1 VKHDVKLGTNIN
13 NTNKGWLV
21 YGMNAS
27 GKSTLMKATGL
38 CVLLAQAGCFVP
50 AKEMTLKPFK
60 AIYTRILNQDNLFA
74 GLSSFAVE
82 MSELRDILRNADKHT
97 LVLGDELCAGTE
109 SISAQ
114 ALVASGIQWLSARNA
129 KFIFATH
136 LHGLP
141 SVIDTNTLG
150 VEVWH
155 LHVEYD
161 PITKKLVYDRSL
173 RPGNGST
180 LYGLEVARAMDLPF
194 EFIEEALKNRRK
206 IEGSTI
212 QLDATSSAWNAD
224 IVRKECEMCHK
235 VMTSDLE
242 VHHIKPRASASR
254 HGVLE
259 DGAHMNDKRNLVVIC
274 QKCHDDVHAGK
285 MDIGEVQITSDG
297 PERLVKKESK
307 ASTIQKKSKWSEEEH
322 ETIVSTLRKYS
333 TLSLKSIEAH
343 LSSKHDIRIS
353 VSALGKIRKEID

>member
-1 VKHDVKLGTNIN
+1 
-13 NTNKGWLV
+13 
-21 YGMNAS
+21 
-27 GKSTLMKATGL
+27 
-38 CVLLAQAGCFVP
+38 
-50 AKEMTLKPFK
+50 
-60 AIYTRILNQDNLFA
+60 
-74 GLSSFAVE
+74 
-82 MSELRDILRNADKHT
+82 
-97 LVLGDELCAGTE
+97 
-109 SISAQ
+109 
-114 ALVASGIQWLSARNA
+114 VASGIQWLSARSA

-141 SVIDTNTLG
+141 TVIDTTSLS

-206 IEGSTI
+206 IEGSTT
-212 QLDATSSAWNAD
+212 QVEASSSKWNAD
-224 IVRKECEMCHK
+224 IVRKECEVCHK
-235 VMTSDLE
+235 PMTSDLE
-242 VHHIKPRASASR
+242 VHHIKPRASAQ

-259 DGAHMNDKRNLVVIC
+259 DGTHMNDKRNLVVIC

-285 MDIGEVQITSDG
+285 IDIGEVKVTSNG
-297 PERLVKKESK
+297 PERVIIKEEIKKSP
-307 ASTIQKKSKWSEEEH
+307 IQKKSKWSKEEH
-322 ETIVSTLRKYS
+322 EIIVSTLRKYS

-343 LSSKHDIRIS
+343 LSSKYDIRIS
-353 VSALGKIRKEID
+353 VSALGKIKKELDAIF